1 MFNANTLRGFAISA
15 LVLALTACQ
24 TATLRVAEPEVK
36 PQISENFE
44 LAPKAVQ
51 LSPSIAELGYK
62 DFFNDARLIQ
72 VIEMALAN
80 NRDLRIAALNV
91 DKVQQQYQISENNQ
105 LPTIAANGGVVRQKT
120 LASQKAMTSYNVGIG
135 ATSYEIDFWGRV
147 RNLKD
152 ATLDSFFATQSA
164 KDATQIALVSQ
175 VAQAWVNY
183 SYAHAHLALAQQTLE
198 AQQKTYDLNNKRFK
212 AGISNE
218 VSVRQSQMSV
228 ETARNDVATYKTQ
241 VLQAKNM
248 LNLLVGQEVPNQL
261 LSRTAIRQITSVK
274 TLGTGLTSDLLN
286 NRPDLKASEYQL
298 SATGAN
304 IAAAKARLYPS
315 IRLTSSAGLAST
327 DLSNLFKSGAFIW
340 SIAPTIDLPI
350 FDWGTRQAN
359 IKISE
364 TEQKIALANYEKA
377 IQTAFAEVNDV
388 LATRAF
394 IYDRLD
400 AQRGFMEAAQV
411 NYKLSTAR
419 FNAGIDSYLSVLDA
433 QRSAYGAGQALL
445 SLQRADVNNQ
455 IELYK
460 SLGGGLK
467 VYQTDEKTDQLSSQE
482 RFKQQQQAKETAK
495 TEKTE
500 KAASSTENTAQPTK

>member
-1 MFNANTLRGFAISA
+1 MFNANALRGFAISA

-105 LPTIAANGGVVRQKT
+105 LPTISANGGVVRQKT

-164 KDATQIALVSQ
+164 KDATQIALVSH
-175 VAQAWVNY
+175 VAQAWVT
-183 SYAHAHLALAQQTLE
+183 YAYANSHLSLAQQTLD
-198 AQQKTYDLNNKRFK
+198 AQQKTYDLNLKRFK
-212 AGISNE
+212 AGINSE
-218 VSVRQSQMSV
+218 VSVRQSQMSM

-241 VLQAKNM
+241 VLQAKNA
-248 LNLLVGQEVPNQL
+248 LNLLVGKEIPQEL
-261 LSRTAIRQITSVK
+261 LQTTAIQHITAVK
-274 TLGTGLTSDLLN
+274 TLGTGLSSDLLN

-304 IAAAKARLYPS
+304 IAAARARLYPS
-315 IRLTSSAGLAST
+315 IKLTTSAGLAST
-327 DLSNLFKSGAFIW
+327 DLSNLFKSGSFIW
-340 SIAPTIDLPI
+340 SIAPSIDLPI

-377 IQTAFAEVNDV
+377 IQTAFAEVNDA

-394 IYDRLD
+394 IYDRLQ
-400 AQRGFMEAAQV
+400 AQQNFVEASNV
-411 NYKLSTAR
+411 NHKLSIAR
-419 FNAGIDSYLSVLDA
+419 FQAGIDSYLSVLDA
-433 QRSAYGAGQALL
+433 QRSAYGASQALL
-445 SLQRADVNNQ
+445 ALQRADVNNQ

-467 VYQTDEKTDQLSSQE
+467 VYQTDELKQNQSSAARLQS
-482 RFKQQQQAKETAK
+482 QQDEQPE
-495 TEKTE
+495 
-500 KAASSTENTAQPTK
+500 STKKD